1 MSRASRSASFVA
13 FVALVACSSTSSEPT
28 VPADA
33 PGPSAGLCGGCAE
46 YADAEIAGTLASKE
60 LVELSGLA
68 ASLRHDGVFYTHN
81 DSGDRARFFALDER
95 AGLRATYELAAVT
108 ATDIEDIAVGP
119 CPAGACVF
127 LGDIG
132 DNDARRAEVQ
142 VYRVPEPELADG
154 RLTPEVLTLT
164 YPDGPH
170 NAETLLVS
178 PDSGDLVIVTKTPT
192 GRSGVYTAPANA
204 VPGRAVLRKVGE
216 VVVPPVGGGLVTGGA
231 LHPCEKRVV
240 LRTYTVM
247 LEYRFTGGLETLFEG
262 APTVIAA
269 GREPQGEAVTYSANG
284 RSIFTISEGKSA
296 PLHRSDCAR

>member
-1 MSRASRSASFVA
+1 MKKIFGTLCLSASLLMVA
-13 FVALVACSSTSSEPT
+13 SAVSAQDVETPTYSNARIVSVDPALRLVVLS
-28 VPADA
+28 V
-33 PGPSAGLCGGCAE
+33 GGVRE
-46 YADAEIAGTLASKE
+46 S
-60 LVELSGLA
+60 
-68 ASLRHDGVFYTHN
+68 
-81 DSGDRARFFALDER
+81 
-95 AGLRATYELAAVT
+95 
-108 ATDIEDIAVGP
+108 
-119 CPAGACVF
+119 
-127 LGDIG
+127 
-132 DNDARRAEVQ
+132 
-142 VYRVPEPELADG
+142 
-154 RLTPEVLTLT
+154 LTLDDLMPGT
-164 YPDGPH
+164 GSFK
-170 NAETLLVS
+170 A
-178 PDSGDLVIVTKTPT
+178 GDLVIVTKTPT

>member
-1 MSRASRSASFVA
+1 MRRATLATL
-13 FVALVACSSTSSEPT
+13 VALAACSATPSEPA
-28 VPADA
+28 VPPGA
-33 PGPSAGLCGGCAE
+33 PSPSAGVCGGCAA
-46 YADAEIAGTLASKE
+46 YADAEVSGTVASKE

-68 ASLRHDGVFYTHN
+68 ASRRHDGVFYTHN
-81 DSGDRARFFALDER
+81 DSGDRARFFAIDER
-95 AGLRATYELAAVT
+95 AALRATYELAAVT
-108 ATDIEDIAVGP
+108 ATDVEDIAVGP

-127 LGDIG
+127 LGDLG
-132 DNDARRAEVQ
+132 DNDERRAEVQ

-192 GRSGVYTAPANA
+192 GRSGVYTAPAGA

-216 VVVPPVGGGLVTGGA
+216 VVVPAVGGGLVTGGA
-231 LHPCEKRVV
+231 LHPCEQRVV

-247 LEYRFTGGLETLFEG
+247 LEYRFTGGLETLFAG
-262 APTVIAA
+262 APTVIPA
-269 GREPQGEAVTYSANG
+269 GREPQGEAVTYSPNG
-284 RSIFTISEGKSA
+284 RSLFTIGEGRGA